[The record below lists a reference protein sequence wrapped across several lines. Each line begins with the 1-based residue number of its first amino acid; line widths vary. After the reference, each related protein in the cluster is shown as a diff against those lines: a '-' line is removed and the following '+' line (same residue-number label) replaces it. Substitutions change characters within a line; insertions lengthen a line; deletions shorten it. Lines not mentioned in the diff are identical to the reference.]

1 MLAGDPAEAIEQGRQ
16 VLKARALVT
25 YYDEVVLAG
34 LRLAQDDLARGA
46 LDRSR
51 QSEVGAAIR
60 TVVDRLK
67 LAPIK
72 RSGSAANAEAAAA
85 IAAAGPDRSS
95 AGIVLARD
103 DLAANWRGTTPIL
116 CVSSRGPFD
125 EAATLMLSQILG
137 RHGLAAQMTS
147 LADLRADKRPE
158 RTDEIAMICFSY
170 LEPVSLSQIRL
181 TVRQAR
187 KELPGV
193 KVLVGFW
200 RERDPSTLDRLRR
213 TTSADVLVTSLND
226 ALDAALRYAA
236 PERAGRG

>member
-1 MLAGDPAEAIEQGRQ
+1 
-16 VLKARALVT
+16 
-25 YYDEVVLAG
+25 
-34 LRLAQDDLARGA
+34 
-46 LDRSR
+46 
-51 QSEVGAAIR
+51 
-60 TVVDRLK
+60 
-67 LAPIK
+67 
-72 RSGSAANAEAAAA
+72 
-85 IAAAGPDRSS
+85 
-95 AGIVLARD
+95 
-103 DLAANWRGTTPIL
+103 
-116 CVSSRGPFD
+116 
-125 EAATLMLSQILG
+125 MLSQILG